1 MCPPLFGGLKGAQAP
16 SSLEKKIAPV
26 ECREMAQNDDQM
38 TRKQHGK
45 AEKRNPLH
53 HTLTPA

>member
-1 MCPPLFGGLKGAQAP
+1 LK
-16 SSLEKKIAPV
+16 KKNAPV
-26 ECREMAQNDDQM
+26 GCREIAQNDDQM

-53 HTLTPA
+53 HSLTPA